1 MFKTYRNLKLLHSL
15 YEQNFILINK
25 ISGELNKKNSYT
37 FQVGKKNSDSSVTV
51 SRKKLSK
58 FTDELEFLIEDI
70 TNIKNLVIKCR
81 LYKEA
86 MMMEVIEFQDFHKD
100 LLSLFAIKNINLQK
114 DERYQWN
121 LFINQFLNYSISH
134 GRAKKNYLPSWIQ

>member
-1 MFKTYRNLKLLHSL
+1 MCIRDR
-15 YEQNFILINK
+15 
-25 ISGELNKKNSYT
+25 KNSYT
-37 FQVGKKNSDSSVTV
+37 FLVGEKNSDSSVTV

-58 FTDELEFLIEDI
+58 FTDEFEFLIEDI
-70 TNIKNLVIKCR
+70 TNIKNLVITCR

-86 MMMEVIEFQDFHKD
+86 MMMEVIEFQNFHKD
-100 LLSLFAIKNINLQK
+100 LLSLFVMKNINLQK

>member
-1 MFKTYRNLKLLHSL
+1 MFKTYKNLKLLHSL

-37 FQVGKKNSDSSVTV
+37 FQVGEKNSNSSVTV

-58 FTDELEFLIEDI
+58 FTDEIEFLIEDI
-70 TNIKNLVIKCR
+70 TNIKNLVITCR

-86 MMMEVIEFQDFHKD
+86 MMMEVIEFQNFHKD
-100 LLSLFAIKNINLQK
+100 LLSLFAMKNINLQK

>member
-86 MMMEVIEFQDFHKD
+86 MMMEVIEFQNFHKD
-100 LLSLFAIKNINLQK
+100 LLSLFAMKNINLQK

>member
-1 MFKTYRNLKLLHSL
+1 MFKTYKNLKRLHSL
-15 YEQNFILINK
+15 YEQNFILVNK

-37 FQVGKKNSDSSVTV
+37 FQVGEKNSDSSVTI

-58 FTDELEFLIEDI
+58 FTDEIEFLIEDI
-70 TNIKNLVIKCR
+70 TDIKNLVITCR

-86 MMMEVIEFQDFHKD
+86 TMMEVIEFQNFHKD
-100 LLSLFAIKNINLQK
+100 LLLLFTMKNINLQK

>member
-1 MFKTYRNLKLLHSL
+1 MFKTYKNLKRLHSL

-25 ISGELNKKNSYT
+25 ISGELNKKNSFT
-37 FQVGKKNSDSSVTV
+37 FQVGEKNSDSSVTV

-58 FTDELEFLIEDI
+58 FTDEIEFLIEDI
-70 TNIKNLVIKCR
+70 TNIKNLVITCR

-86 MMMEVIEFQDFHKD
+86 TMMEVIEFQNFHKD
-100 LLSLFAIKNINLQK
+100 LLLLFAMKNINLQK

>member
-1 MFKTYRNLKLLHSL
+1 MFKTYRNLKRLHSL
-15 YEQNFILINK
+15 YEQNFILVNK
-25 ISGELNKKNSYT
+25 ISGELNKRNSYT
-37 FQVGKKNSDSSVTV
+37 FQVGEKNSDSSVTV

-58 FTDELEFLIEDI
+58 FTDEIEFLIEDI
-70 TNIKNLVIKCR
+70 TNIKNLVITCR

-86 MMMEVIEFQDFHKD
+86 MMMEVIEFQNFHKD
-100 LLSLFAIKNINLQK
+100 LLSLFDMKNINLQK

>member
-1 MFKTYRNLKLLHSL
+1 MFKTYKNLKLLHSL

-37 FQVGKKNSDSSVTV
+37 FQVGEKNSNSSVTV

-58 FTDELEFLIEDI
+58 FTDEFEFLIEDI
-70 TNIKNLVIKCR
+70 TNIKNLVITCR

-86 MMMEVIEFQDFHKD
+86 MMMEVIEFQNFHKD
-100 LLSLFAIKNINLQK
+100 LLSLFAMKNINLQK

>member
-1 MFKTYRNLKLLHSL
+1 MFKTYKNLKRLHSL
-15 YEQNFILINK
+15 YEQNFILVNK
-25 ISGELNKKNSYT
+25 ISGELDKKNSYT
-37 FQVGKKNSDSSVTV
+37 FLVGEKNSDSSVTV

-58 FTDELEFLIEDI
+58 FTDEFEFLIEDI
-70 TNIKNLVIKCR
+70 TNIKNLVITCR

-86 MMMEVIEFQDFHKD
+86 MMMEVIEFQNFHKD
-100 LLSLFAIKNINLQK
+100 LLSLFAMNNINLQK

>member
-1 MFKTYRNLKLLHSL
+1 MFKTYKNLKRLHSL

-25 ISGELNKKNSYT
+25 ISGELDKKNSYT
-37 FQVGKKNSDSSVTV
+37 FLVGEKNSDSSVTV

-58 FTDELEFLIEDI
+58 FTDEFEFLIEDI
-70 TNIKNLVIKCR
+70 TNIKNLVITCR

-86 MMMEVIEFQDFHKD
+86 MMMEVIEFQNFHKD
-100 LLSLFAIKNINLQK
+100 LLSLFAMKKINLQK

>member
-1 MFKTYRNLKLLHSL
+1 MKA
-15 YEQNFILINK
+15 NFV
-25 ISGELNKKNSYT
+25 KNATEY
-37 FQVGKKNSDSSVTV
+37 
-51 SRKKLSK
+51 
-58 FTDELEFLIEDI
+58 IEDI
-70 TNIKNLVIKCR
+70 TNIKNLVITCR

-86 MMMEVIEFQDFHKD
+86 MMMEVIEFQNFHKD
-100 LLSLFAIKNINLQK
+100 LLSLFAMKNINLQK

>member
-86 MMMEVIEFQDFHKD
+86 MMMEVIEFQNFHKD

>member
-1 MFKTYRNLKLLHSL
+1 MFKTYRNLKRLHSL

-37 FQVGKKNSDSSVTV
+37 FQVGEKNSDSSVTV

-86 MMMEVIEFQDFHKD
+86 MMMEVIEFQNFHKD
-100 LLSLFAIKNINLQK
+100 LLSLFAMKNINLQK